1 MTISRRK
8 FLGSVLLPI
17 AAVAFFPAKALAAV
31 LSIPAAF
38 KLRAFLRHAPELI
51 ITWITKGRPQVS
63 EASIRSDYERARFTE
78 AGGYFL
84 SEGEA
89 VNLSLRKR
97 AP

>member
-1 MTISRRK
+1 MMISRRK
-8 FLGSVLLPI
+8 FLGSVLLPV
-17 AAVAFFPAKALAAV
+17 AAFALFPAKALAAA

-51 ITWITKGRPQVS
+51 FTWIADGRPRVS
-63 EASIRSDYERARFTE
+63 EESIRRDYEHARFTE